1 MFARTIP
8 SLRFL
13 AVLAMLLP
21 MATLPAAAQTKA
33 AAAPTAAPAPAT
45 ASSQNE
51 TTAASIVAVVNGDVI
66 TRGDVDARR
75 RLFALSTGL
84 PITNDVLD
92 RLTVQVTHQLV
103 DERLRLQES
112 QRRHVVVQ
120 DTDIAQAIKDVETRN
135 NLPTGALAKRLSANG
150 VAMTTLIDQFRVQI
164 AWGQVLRQ
172 QVAEQGRP
180 SDADIAEQEAQFKAQ
195 IGQPE
200 YRVGEIFTPVANPS
214 QDAGARRFIDT
225 VIQQLR
231 AGAPFAVVAAQFSQS
246 QTALQGGDLGWVQAN
261 QLDPAVLKVIQT
273 MPVGAI
279 SNPIQV
285 AGGYSVVTLHAKRE
299 VGHDPATLLSVRQVW
314 LPFTERLDPQN
325 PTAQQIA
332 QLEVAKRIGATVH
345 DCPGMEAANQSAG
358 NVRPS
363 DPGQVRLE
371 AMANPQMR
379 QLLEGLGVGRASAP
393 LPAPD
398 GIAVIMVC
406 SRDEKNLG
414 IPTREEFVERLLNE
428 RVELASRQLMRDL
441 ERRAVIDQHA

>member
-214 QDAGARRFIDT
+214 QDVGARRFIDT

-261 QLDPAVLKVIQT
+261 QLDAAVLKVIQT

-299 VGHDPATLLSVRQVW
+299 VGHDPATLMSVRQVW

-325 PTAQQIA
+325 PTAQQIS
-332 QLEVAKRIGATVH
+332 QLEAAKRIGATAH
-345 DCPGMEAANQSAG
+345 DCPAMEAANQAAG
-358 NVRPS
+358 NVRPT
-363 DPGQVRLE
+363 DPGEIRLE
-371 AMANPQMR
+371 SMANPQMR
-379 QLLEGLGVGRASAP
+379 QLLDGLGINHASPP
-393 LPAPD
+393 LPAAD

-406 SRDEKNLG
+406 SRNEKNLG
-414 IPTREEFVERLLNE
+414 VPTREEFVERLMNE

>member
-1 MFARTIP
+1 MFARTIH

-33 AAAPTAAPAPAT
+33 PAAAAAAP
-45 ASSQNE
+45 SQSGD
-51 TTAASIVAVVNGDVI
+51 TTAAGIVAVVNGDVI

-84 PITNDVLD
+84 PVTNDVLD
-92 RLTVQVTHQLV
+92 RLTGQVTHQLI

-120 DTDIAQAIKDVETRN
+120 DVDIANAIKDVETHN
-135 NLPTGALAKRLSANG
+135 NLPPGALAKRLSANG
-150 VAMTTLIDQFRVQI
+150 VAMGTLIDQFRVQI

-180 SDADIAEQEAQFKAQ
+180 SDADVAEQETQFKAQ

-214 QDAGARRFIDT
+214 QDASAHRFIDT
-225 VIQQLR
+225 IIQQLR

-261 QLDPAVLKVIQT
+261 QLDPAVLRVVQT

-299 VGHDPATLLSVRQVW
+299 VGHDPATILSVRQVW

-332 QLEVAKRIGATVH
+332 QLEVAKRIGANVH
-345 DCPGMEAANQSAG
+345 DCPGMEAANAAAG

-379 QLLEGLGVGRASAP
+379 PLLEGLGIGHASQP
-393 LPAPD
+393 LPAAD

-441 ERRAVIDQHA
+441 ERRAVIDQRS

>member
-8 SLRFL
+8 SLRSL

-21 MATLPAAAQTKA
+21 MSTLPASAQTKA
-33 AAAPTAAPAPAT
+33 TASAT
-45 ASSQNE
+45 ASSQND

-84 PITNDVLD
+84 PVTNDVLD
-92 RLTVQVTHQLV
+92 RLTVQVTHQLI

-120 DTDIAQAIKDVETRN
+120 DADIAQAIKDVETRN
-135 NLPTGALAKRLSANG
+135 NLPPGALAKRLSANG
-150 VAMTTLIDQFRVQI
+150 VALRTLIDQFRVQI

-214 QDAGARRFIDT
+214 QDPGARRFIDT

-261 QLDPAVLKVIQT
+261 QLDPAVLKVVQA

-299 VGHDPATLLSVRQVW
+299 VGHDPATVLSVRQVW
-314 LPFTERLDPQN
+314 LPFTTLLDPQN
-325 PTAQQIA
+325 PTPQQIS
-332 QLEVAKRIGATVH
+332 QLEAAKRIGATVR
-345 DCPGMEAANQSAG
+345 DCPGMEAANQAAG
-358 NVRPS
+358 NARPS
-363 DPGQVRLE
+363 DPGPIRLE
-371 AMANPQMR
+371 AMANPQMH
-379 QLLEGLGVGRASAP
+379 QLLDGLGVGRASQP

-414 IPTREEFVERLLNE
+414 IPTREELVERLLNE

>member
-13 AVLAMLLP
+13 AVLATLLP

-33 AAAPTAAPAPAT
+33 PAQAAASP
-45 ASSQNE
+45 SQSGD
-51 TTAASIVAVVNGDVI
+51 TTAAGIVAVVNGDVI

-84 PITNDVLD
+84 PVTNDVLE
-92 RLTVQVTHQLV
+92 RLTGQVTHQLI

-135 NLPTGALAKRLSANG
+135 NLSPGALAKRLSTNG
-150 VAMTTLIDQFRVQI
+150 VALTTLIDQFRVQI

-180 SDADIAEQEAQFKAQ
+180 SDADVAEQEAQFKAQ

-214 QDAGARRFIDT
+214 QDASAQRFIDT
-225 VIQQLR
+225 IIQQLR

-261 QLDPAVLKVIQT
+261 QLDPAVLKVIKE

-299 VGHDPATLLSVRQVW
+299 VGHDPATILSVRQVW
-314 LPFTERLDPQN
+314 LPFTERLDPQA

-345 DCPGMEAANQSAG
+345 DCPGMDAANQTAG

-371 AMANPQMR
+371 SMANPQMR
-379 QLLEGLGVGRASAP
+379 QLLEGLGIGHASPP
-393 LPAPD
+393 LPAAD

-414 IPTREEFVERLLNE
+414 IPTRDELVERLLNE

-441 ERRAVIDQHA
+441 ERRAVIDQRS